1 MINEIKKMPTDVL
14 VALAFVVA
22 LLILGMIWLPWF
34 VIPFVIL
41 VVGIVS
47 VMRIAHWFKYER

>member
-1 MINEIKKMPTDVL
+1 MMNEIKKMPKDVL
-14 VALAFVVA
+14 GALVFVAVLV
-22 LLILGMIWLPWF
+22 ILGMIWLPWF
-34 VIPFVIL
+34 VIPFVVL